1 MSDARETAPTAPPSF
16 PELARRSPWLAAV
29 PGLVE
34 QVEAWADELPPVR
47 AGLARRARA
56 LSRPT
61 VHPAAFGRIGELT
74 GRSAA
79 ALGRAIGDLPVALW
93 RRLVFGED
101 LATPGEQ
108 LAARLSDV
116 VRAGGPS
123 LVKLGQ
129 FVATA
134 QGLLPD
140 ELVAGLAWCRDDVP
154 PMDADTV
161 AGVVAD
167 ELGAPA
173 AAVFADF
180 DLEPMAAGSIAQA
193 HRATTADGRAVVVKV
208 QRLGLSEAL
217 TRDLRALALV
227 AFGLQR
233 TSGTARAVNPAGFV
247 ELFAELVLQEL
258 DFRLEAGNM
267 VELGL
272 AAEHAGADFVAF
284 PRPLPG
290 LVTERVLV
298 MERLPGVPYTEAAWQ
313 AVDPEQRAR
322 LLRLVIT
329 GVIEHTLV
337 YGVFHGD
344 LHAGNVLATE
354 DGGLSLV
361 DHGIVGRLGDDQRL
375 ALVRFMVGF
384 ALDDVDAQV
393 AALADFGAVPDTVDR
408 DAMAADLR
416 GAVPPGTALT
426 AEAIGPAI
434 GAVVRVLAS
443 HGCRLPAPLLLFFK
457 NLLYLNGFAATV
469 APDVDLLGEIAP
481 VFAHFQQRYPD
492 QLSQL
497 TGVTAG

>member
-1 MSDARETAPTAPPSF
+1 MSDVREAAPPSF
-16 PELARRSPWLAAV
+16 LELARRSHWLAAV

-34 QVEAWADELPPVR
+34 EVAVWAEELPPVR
-47 AGLARRARA
+47 VALARRARV

-79 ALGRAIGDLPVALW
+79 ALGRAIGDLPVGLW
-93 RRLVFGED
+93 RRLVFGEE
-101 LATPGEQ
+101 LASPGEH

-116 VRAGGPS
+116 VRGGGPS

-140 ELVAGLAWCRDDVP
+140 DLVAGLAWCRDDVP
-154 PMDADTV
+154 PMDASTV
-161 AGVVAD
+161 ARIVAE
-167 ELGAPA
+167 ELGSPA
-173 AAVFADF
+173 SDVFVDF
-180 DLEPMAAGSIAQA
+180 DPIPMAAGSIAQA
-193 HRATTADGRAVVVKV
+193 HRATAADGRAVVVKV
-208 QRLGLSEAL
+208 QRPGLAEAFH
-217 TRDLRALALV
+217 RDLRALALV

-233 TSGTARAVNPAGFV
+233 ASDTARAVNPAGFV
-247 ELFAELVLQEL
+247 ELFADLVLQEL

-313 AVDPEQRAR
+313 AVDPEHRAR

-329 GVIEHTLV
+329 GVIEHTLA

-354 DGGLSLV
+354 EGGLSLV
-361 DHGIVGRLGDDQRL
+361 DHGIVGRLGEDQRL

-393 AALADFGAVPDTVDR
+393 AALADFGAVPDSVDR
-408 DAMAADLR
+408 LAMAADLR
-416 GAVPPGTALT
+416 AAVPPGRALT
-426 AEAIGPAI
+426 ADAIGPAI
-434 GAVVRVLAS
+434 GAVVRALAT

-481 VFAHFQQRYPD
+481 VFAHFRQRYPA
-492 QLSQL
+492 QVALL
-497 TGVTAG
+497 TTAAG

>member
-1 MSDARETAPTAPPSF
+1 MSDAREAAPTAPPSF
-16 PELARRSPWLAAV
+16 PDLARRSPWVAGV
-29 PGLVE
+29 PGLAE
-34 QVEAWADELPPVR
+34 QVEAWATALPPVR
-47 AGLARRARA
+47 ADLARRARA

-79 ALGRAIGDLPVALW
+79 ALGRAFGDLPVALW
-93 RRLVFGED
+93 RRLAFGEE
-101 LATPGEQ
+101 LASPGEQ
-108 LAARLSDV
+108 LAARLSEV

-140 ELVAGLAWCRDDVP
+140 ELVAGLAWCRDEVP
-154 PMDADTV
+154 PMDPV
-161 AGVVAD
+161 AVAQVVAD
-167 ELGAPA
+167 ELGGAPSE
-173 AAVFADF
+173 VFAEF
-180 DLEPMAAGSIAQA
+180 DPEPMAAGSIAQA
-193 HRATTADGRAVVVKV
+193 HRATLGDGRAVVVKV
-208 QRLGLSEAL
+208 QRPGLAGAFH
-217 TRDLRALALV
+217 RDLRALALV

-233 TSGTARAVNPAGFV
+233 TWVTARAVNPAGFV
-247 ELFAELVLQEL
+247 ELFADLVLQEL
-258 DFRLEAGNM
+258 DFRLEAANM

-272 AAEHAGADFVAF
+272 AAEHAGADFVVF
-284 PRPLPG
+284 PRPVPG

-298 MERLPGVPYTEAAWQ
+298 MERVPGVPYTEAAWQ

-361 DHGIVGRLGDDQRL
+361 DHGIVGRLDDDQRL

-384 ALDDVDAQV
+384 ALDDVDAQL
-393 AALADFGAVPDTVDR
+393 AALADFGAVPPPVDR
-408 DAMAADLR
+408 GAMAADLR
-416 GAVPPGTALT
+416 AAVPRGTGLT
-426 AEAIGPAI
+426 AASIGPAI
-434 GAVVRVLAS
+434 GAVVRVLAA

-481 VFAHFQQRYPD
+481 VFAHFRQRYPG
-492 QLSQL
+492 QVAAL
-497 TGVTAG
+497 TGVAGG